1 MTAPRV
7 KEHNFLSHAWLK
19 QPEDHLILGTES
31 GQLLLFRSGEFV
43 CYLVGAPGG
52 QTKITALLSY
62 SQVRAI
68 SFRAGNGAIGR
79 VHCDLLFA
87 ASHRSM

>member
-7 KEHNFLSHAWLK
+7 KEHNFLSHTWLK
-19 QPEDHLILGTES
+19 QPEDHLILGTET
-31 GQLLLFRSGEFV
+31 GQLLMFRSGDFV

-62 SQVRAI
+62 SQVLGTCRLTRLASFVI
-68 SFRAGNGAIGR
+68 SRFM
-79 VHCDLLFA
+79 V
-87 ASHRSM
+87 